1 MKETTSV
8 KQTSAQSFK
17 TMEAA
22 YSDGAMALARWNKL
36 RQ

>member
-1 MKETTSV
+1 MGNTSV
-8 KQTSAQSFK
+8 KQISAQSFK

-22 YSDGAMALARWNKL
+22 YSDGAVALARWNKL